1 VAGLARLACA
11 GLKGTAADSDVA
23 FSYAQDSNLD
33 YLAVEVGFEPT
44 EPLSSHAFKARP
56 FGRFGTPPLSIIPL
70 RSRCG
75 GAARSA
81 RLRTVAKF
89 PAEASPSPVY
99 GAGLLIPLGGN
110 PLASSNLAA
119 SAPQPHRE

>member
-1 VAGLARLACA
+1 
-11 GLKGTAADSDVA
+11 
-23 FSYAQDSNLD
+23 
-33 YLAVEVGFEPT
+33 VEVGFEPT

-70 RSRCG
+70 GSTSG
-75 GAARSA
+75 GAGRPA

-119 SAPQPHRE
+119 SAPQPTESNLVGLGNKIAPLAQWIRVHRYGR